1 MDFDIKIIFWVL
13 AIGFYIYTQIK
24 DSLKKD
30 DRTDPIPT
38 PIPKLPSIPGM
49 NQNRPEPKPIAVP
62 VNTYSPPTPVK
73 ASKRYQSKYNKAEEV
88 RRTIEGPE
96 KVNTDI
102 LSREAFYKTEAKKT
116 AVVNYEDPKNNP
128 LENPSLFG
136 VDQHLKPYELQ
147 AKQKHPLMT
156 FLSNKSN
163 LKNAFITGEILKRRD

>member
-1 MDFDIKIIFWVL
+1 MDFDFKIIFWVL
-13 AIGFYIYTQIK
+13 AIAFYIYTQIK

-30 DRTDPIPT
+30 NRTD

-49 NQNRPEPKPIAVP
+49 NPNRPQPKPLSAP
-62 VNTYSPPTPVK
+62 VTSYSPSIPTK

-88 RRTIEGPE
+88 RRNIEGPE
-96 KVNTDI
+96 KTNTDMM
-102 LSREAFYKTEAKKT
+102 SREAFYKQEVKKPV
-116 AVVNYEDPKNNP
+116 VVNYEDPQNNS
-128 LENPSLFG
+128 LESPSIFG

-156 FLSNKSN
+156 FLSNKNN